1 MSLVLSRVLPLVL
14 HYDFIHLII
23 SLIIMMMDFSPIVLA
38 ALDSPLASFHL
49 LEGSSI
55 L

>member
-23 SLIIMMMDFSPIVLA
+23 ILIIMMMDFSPIGLA
-38 ALDSPLASFHL
+38 ALDSLLSSFHL
-49 LEGSSI
+49 LVDSSSF
-55 L
+55 

>member
-1 MSLVLSRVLPLVL
+1 MSLMLISVLPLVL

-23 SLIIMMMDFSPIVLA
+23 ILIIMMMDFSPIGLA
-38 ALDSPLASFHL
+38 ALDSPLSSFHL
-49 LEGSSI
+49 LVDSSI

>member
-1 MSLVLSRVLPLVL
+1 MSLVLISVLPLVL

-23 SLIIMMMDFSPIVLA
+23 ILIIMMMDSSPIALL
-38 ALDSPLASFHL
+38 ALDSLLAFFHL

>member
-1 MSLVLSRVLPLVL
+1 MSLVLSRVLLLVL

-23 SLIIMMMDFSPIVLA
+23 ILIIMMMDFSPIGLA
-38 ALDSPLASFHL
+38 ALDSLLSSFHL
-49 LEGSSI
+49 LVDSSI